1 MALAHHRHK
10 LSALMRR
17 RIYMVRTMLA
27 LILVTL
33 VFAVLG
39 GLSLSLQS
47 SAAQTF
53 ASKELGMAFEYPA
66 TYTLSMT
73 TSGVTLS
80 LSNDPDKKILMSS
93 YGSQFSDTK
102 SHVEASIN
110 RKQMPVKL
118 RLEYKRDVGIN
129 GELVEYMYMGAP
141 YRIYYFVKDYAV
153 YQLETSSPSLF
164 SDLDAIAQSFRI
176 IP

>member
-1 MALAHHRHK
+1 
-10 LSALMRR
+10 MRR

-47 SAAQTF
+47 GVTQSFT
-53 ASKELGMAFEYPA
+53 SKELGMAFKYPA
-66 TYTLSMT
+66 PYTLSMT

-80 LSNDPDKKILMSS
+80 LSNDPDKKILASK
-93 YGSQFSDTK
+93 YGSYFDDVD
-102 SHVEASIN
+102 SHIHYTVGMWRTQPDKMVPAVNNSGN
-110 RKQMPVKL
+110 RGMMI
-118 RLEYKRDVGIN
+118 EGTDVTST
-129 GELVEYMYMGAP
+129 

-176 IP
+176 IQ